1 LSSLTAR
8 PTARPATAFTA
19 RFASPDE
26 IAHWDEHVTANP
38 NGGNLLQS
46 EAFATVKRNFGWEVR
61 FLVLEPAAA
70 VSREGSAEGEE
81 AQPSY
86 NLVLEKSFPVLGR
99 FWYLIKG
106 PGVTDIHEVPAAL
119 EGIKEL
125 VARENLGVFAVKV
138 EPDLLDSEDARAVL
152 AGAGLVKV
160 PNLQPND
167 STAILDIS
175 PEPRLVLK
183 SLHSR
188 GRNAVRRAEREGV
201 EVVEAEPTLANYR
214 IMHRLMTGTLNAK
227 SSTGAQVRS
236 FEYYRQFWTE
246 FTSRGQGRLYFVYEN
261 GRPSVGAFVITYGR
275 KATYKDGGSLQRR
288 SQYGDSHLIQ
298 WTAIN
303 RAKELGCVE
312 YDFCGTPPAD
322 RLKDTSHPFHG
333 LGLFKTSFTKTVTD
347 FVGCWDYVIDPLRY
361 RAWTTAG
368 ERIARQ
374 LYTRRTGQQF
384 Y

>member
-1 LSSLTAR
+1 MTTLSARTA
-8 PTARPATAFTA
+8 ACFAA
-19 RFASPDE
+19 RFAHEEE
-26 IAHWDEHVTANP
+26 IARWDEHVTANP

-46 EAFATVKRNFGWEVR
+46 EAFAAVKRNFGWDVR
-61 FLVLEPAAA
+61 HLVLEPVDAA
-70 VSREGSAEGEE
+70 E
-81 AQPSY
+81 AAHPSY
-86 NLVLEKSFPVLGR
+86 NLVLEKSIPLLGR

-106 PGVTDIHEVPAAL
+106 PDVAGIDDVPAAL
-119 EGIKEL
+119 AAIREF
-125 VARENLGVFAVKV
+125 VAREKLGVFAVKI
-138 EPDLLDSEDARAVL
+138 EPDIPDSEAARSVL

-201 EVVEAEPTLANYR
+201 EVIEAEPTLENYR
-214 IMHRLMTGTLNAK
+214 TMHALMTGTLNAK
-227 SSTGAQVRS
+227 SNTGARVRS

-246 FTSRGQGRLYFVYEN
+246 FTRRGQGRLYFVYEN
-261 GRPSVGAFVITYGR
+261 GRPSVGAFVINYGR
-275 KATYKDGGSLQRR
+275 KGTYKDGGSLQQRT
-288 SQYGDSHLIQ
+288 QYGDSHLVQ
-298 WTAIN
+298 WTAILK
-303 RAKELGCVE
+303 AKELGCVE

-322 RLKDTSHPFHG
+322 RLKDASHPFHG

-347 FVGCWDYVIDPLRY
+347 FVGCWDFVIDPLRY
-361 RAWTTAG
+361 RAWATAG
-368 ERIARQ
+368 ERVARQ